1 MKTLKYI
8 LALGAFFVVAAGIS
22 ACGSSS
28 GLSGNAVAEM
38 AGNPITVSA
47 YKHWMFV
54 AEKGNSSESPGSP
67 VIVPTDPPG
76 FTGCI
81 KQVRAQIPS
90 LAKTSDK
97 SLKSDCKQLFTSLNA
112 TVMDFLVKAYWY
124 QAEAHRLHLKI
135 TTAAINTAYTTAKN
149 EQFKTQAAFESFLK
163 ETGQTV
169 ADIRFRVL
177 VNLIFSKLEA
187 MHAISTSPAAIEKYY
202 TTHASQF
209 STKETR
215 NIRIVRTKTAAAA
228 AAAKAALASGQSWS
242 AVAKKYSVD
251 TATKD
256 NGGLLSG
263 VTNGQEETA
272 LNNAAFAAPVN
283 KLEGVIHGTFGYYT
297 FEVVKIT
304 PATHQSLTKA
314 TPLIKQLLSSENS
327 TAEENGVNKVAKKYW
342 FAKTKC
348 RTAYAMA
355 DCSNAPK
362 TTSTTPTTAGAS
374 TGATTAPATTAPA
387 TTSATPTTASG
398 GSSTS
403 GAVTVTTPSTTTT
416 TK

>member
-1 MKTLKYI
+1 MKSLKYI
-8 LALGAFFVVAAGIS
+8 LALGAFFVVAVGIS

-28 GLSGNAVAEM
+28 GVTSNAVADM
-38 AGNPITVSA
+38 AGSPITIAA

-90 LAKTSDK
+90 LAKTSNK

-112 TVMDFLVKAYWY
+112 TVMDFLIKAYWY

-149 EQFKTQAAFESFLK
+149 EQFKTQAAFEAFLK

-169 ADIRFRVL
+169 PDIRFRVL
-177 VNLIFSKLEA
+177 VNLIFSKLEK

-202 TTHASQF
+202 TTHSSQF
-209 STKETR
+209 STAETR

-228 AAAKAALASGQSWS
+228 AAAKAALASGKSWNT
-242 AVAKKYSVD
+242 VAKKYSID

-297 FEVVKIT
+297 FEVIKIT
-304 PATHQSLTKA
+304 PATHQTLAKA
-314 TPLIKQLLSSENS
+314 TPLIKELLSSENQ
-327 TAEENGVNKVAKKYW
+327 TAEENGVNKVAEKFWLK
-342 FAKTKC
+342 KTKC
-348 RTAYAMA
+348 RPAYAMA

-362 TTSTTPTTAGAS
+362 KTSTTPTTAAS
-374 TGATTAPATTAPA
+374 TGATTEPA
-387 TTSATPTTASG
+387 TTSATPTTATPTTASG
-398 GSSTS
+398 GTSTS
-403 GAVTVTTPSTTTT
+403 GAVTVTTPSTSTT